1 MNIGIL
7 GIGIAIT
14 FAIIA
19 LSAVILYL
27 GFRIKETFREEKS
40 LKIQFAKTFF
50 LIGILFLAGGVFYFF
65 AQAIAPQKLPNDNN
79 ASKIIESGAYA
90 KNGSVYLGVSYPAN
104 IRTDDSYTISF
115 VTNNPSTKVIHNAA
129 IKLVGLSLLEAK
141 SNFIIVSD
149 SLYLGDISPGETKG
163 YLLLKAPSKPVIL
176 EGSLIF
182 QSKDTDTVAQSVKI
196 NVLETALLPA
206 PTNTPNS
213 SSPGSKGMPW
223 YNIIWPSAP
232 ASSISISI
240 PASSTPAPN
249 PTSAPTPAPNLTPG
263 PAATPA
269 SNSTSSTPTP
279 TPAPNLTPDP
289 AATPA
294 PNSTSSTPT
303 PTPAPTLTSD
313 PAATPAPNSTSSTP
327 TPTPAP
333 TLTPDPTA
341 TPEPVSPTPTPTPD
355 PTATPE
361 PVSPTPTPTPDPT
374 ATPDPISPAPD
385 PVTLDLKK
393 GKKN

>member
-1 MNIGIL
+1 MNIEIL
-7 GIGIAIT
+7 GIGIAVT

-65 AQAIAPQKLPNDNN
+65 AQAIVPQKLPNDN

-104 IRTDDSYTISF
+104 IRTDDNYTISF
-115 VTNNPSTKVIHNAA
+115 MTNNPSTKVIHNAA

-141 SNFIIVSD
+141 SNFKIVSD
-149 SLYLGDISPGETKG
+149 SLDLGDISPGETNG

-176 EGSLIF
+176 EGALIF

-196 NVLETALLPA
+196 NVLETVLLPT
-206 PTNTPNS
+206 PTHTPNS
-213 SSPGSKGMPW
+213 SSSGSTGMPW

-232 ASSISISI
+232 ASSISI
-240 PASSTPAPN
+240 PTSSTPAPN
-249 PTSAPTPAPNLTPG
+249 STSTPALTPG
-263 PAATPA
+263 PTATPA
-269 SNSTSSTPTP
+269 SNSTSTPT
-279 TPAPNLTPDP
+279 
-289 AATPA
+289 
-294 PNSTSSTPT
+294 
-303 PTPAPTLTSD
+303 
-313 PAATPAPNSTSSTP
+313 
-327 TPTPAP
+327 P

-341 TPEPVSPTPTPTPD
+341 TPAPNSTSTPTPTLTPD
-355 PTATPE
+355 PTATPA
-361 PVSPTPTPTPDPT
+361 PNSTSTPTPTLTPDPT
-374 ATPDPISPAPD
+374 ATPAPEFD
-385 PVTLDLKK
+385 VYHPRPP
-393 GKKN
+393 

>member
-104 IRTDDSYTISF
+104 IRTDDNYTISF
-115 VTNNPSTKVIHNAA
+115 MTNNPSTKVIHNAA

-141 SNFIIVSD
+141 SNFKIVSD
-149 SLYLGDISPGETKG
+149 SLDLGDISPGETNG

-176 EGSLIF
+176 EGALIF

-196 NVLETALLPA
+196 NVLETALLPT
-206 PTNTPNS
+206 PTHTPNS
-213 SSPGSKGMPW
+213 SSSGSTGMPW

-232 ASSISISI
+232 ASS
-240 PASSTPAPN
+240 
-249 PTSAPTPAPNLTPG
+249 NLYLPLRIL
-263 PAATPA
+263 PQP
-269 SNSTSSTPTP
+269 P
-279 TPAPNLTPDP
+279 LHR
-289 AATPA
+289 
-294 PNSTSSTPT
+294 
-303 PTPAPTLTSD
+303 L
-313 PAATPAPNSTSSTP
+313 
-327 TPTPAP
+327 
-333 TLTPDPTA
+333 LH
-341 TPEPVSPTPTPTPD
+341 
-355 PTATPE
+355 
-361 PVSPTPTPTPDPT
+361 
-374 ATPDPISPAPD
+374 PIRLLHPRPY
-385 PVTLDLKK
+385 
-393 GKKN
+393 